1 VFIDLCEA
9 AAHEFAA
16 KVIAGSPGDVPSMDD
31 LPLRS
36 LIGDPTD
43 LERRRIVPAIST
55 LVLRLDARSGTVDM
69 VLHWRDPT
77 KVASGGGLYQV
88 APVGI
93 FQPAQDTEAR
103 EAADFNLWH
112 SMTRELSEELL
123 GTDETY
129 SKGGGIIDYQTWE
142 FSAALAEG
150 RRVGRLRPYWLGTGV
165 DALSLVTNIL
175 TVVVIEAALFDDLFG
190 RLVTENEEG
199 HLVSLGE
206 TSATAGIP
214 FTAANVE
221 RFGRDEPM
229 QPAGAALLR
238 LAWEHAAELVR
249 T

>member
-1 VFIDLCEA
+1 VA
-9 AAHEFAA
+9 
-16 KVIAGSPGDVPSMDD
+16 
-31 LPLRS
+31 
-36 LIGDPTD
+36 
-43 LERRRIVPAIST
+43 AIST
-55 LVLRLDARSGTVDM
+55 LVLRLDARTGNVHM
-69 VLHWRDPT
+69 VLHWRDPS

-93 FQPAQDTEAR
+93 FQPAQDTAAS

-112 SMTRELSEELL
+112 SMTRELSEEML

-129 SKGGGIIDYQTWE
+129 SEGGDVIDYQTWE

-150 RRVGRLRPYWLGTGV
+150 RRAGRLRPYWLGMGV
-165 DALSLVTNIL
+165 DALTLVTDVL
-175 TVVVIEAALFDDLFG
+175 AVVVIDAALFDDLFG

-214 FTAANVE
+214 FTAANVK

-238 LAWEHAAELVR
+238 LAWEHVAQLTR